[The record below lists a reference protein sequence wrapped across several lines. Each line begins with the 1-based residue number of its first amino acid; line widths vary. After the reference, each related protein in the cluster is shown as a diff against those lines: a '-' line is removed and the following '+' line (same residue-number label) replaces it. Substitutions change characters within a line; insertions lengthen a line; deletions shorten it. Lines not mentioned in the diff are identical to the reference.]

1 MEMSNINHL
10 NLLIVIHFNM
20 ELLYAILFKIH
31 LVAKDIIFME
41 HEKLKRNNTKEKPIK
56 VEKSK
61 HAYIDKIN
69 DDVTTVD
76 DEQYAR
82 TKLRELK
89 KFYTDLLIYCVV
101 CICSI
106 IVWLSMGA
114 GKFWPIWVII
124 GCGINIGLRA
134 ITLGQVPMLEEFFP
148 FLGNAW
154 EEAQLEKVL
163 NRPVTYSDNQE
174 QHSNYDVNHKSD

>member
-1 MEMSNINHL
+1 
-10 NLLIVIHFNM
+10 
-20 ELLYAILFKIH
+20 
-31 LVAKDIIFME
+31 ME
-41 HEKLKRNNTKEKPIK
+41 HEKLKKKNTKEKPIK
-56 VEKSK
+56 SGASK
-61 HAYIDKIN
+61 TAQIDKVY
-69 DDVTTVD
+69 DGMASVE

-89 KFYTDLLIYCVV
+89 KFYTDLLIYGVV

-114 GKFWPIWVII
+114 GTFWPIWVII
-124 GCGINIGLRA
+124 GCGINVGLRA

-154 EEAQLEKVL
+154 EESQLDKVL
-163 NRPVTYSDNQE
+163 NRPSTYGATEE
-174 QHSNYDVNHKSD
+174 QHSDYDANHKSD